1 MGVHAFPAF
10 PCLHLPICRHL
21 LSGGFLGSWPLF
33 GSLAGDNEWQQLP
46 SPGTWAADCKPLNR
60 QRRFC
65 TFVFSLPAGTNFS
78 ALAPSGPWADTHNS
92 IFRTNKRLSMG
103 GIGHLHFLL
112 SLQGLVLF
120 PRTWGELAN
129 TWRPRRRSS
138 RLSCQLGKWAQLFQ
152 PKCHQ
157 TVPKMIIMESL
168 SLFIAV
174 PLNCQE

>member
-1 MGVHAFPAF
+1 MHAFPAF

-92 IFRTNKRLSMG
+92 IFRTNKGLSMG

-112 SLQGLVLF
+112 SLQGLCFVSSNLGGVGKHLEAKEKKFPIVL
-120 PRTWGELAN
+120 PA
-129 TWRPRRRSS
+129 
-138 RLSCQLGKWAQLFQ
+138 GKVGTAIS
-152 PKCHQ
+152 
-157 TVPKMIIMESL
+157 T
-168 SLFIAV
+168 
-174 PLNCQE
+174 